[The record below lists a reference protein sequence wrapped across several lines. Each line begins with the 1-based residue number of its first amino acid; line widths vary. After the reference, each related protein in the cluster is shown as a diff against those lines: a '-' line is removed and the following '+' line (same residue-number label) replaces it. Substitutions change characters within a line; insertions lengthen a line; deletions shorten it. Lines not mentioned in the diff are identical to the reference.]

1 MKKGITPVIAMII
14 LILIVIALGGVV
26 ATWVTKSWGT
36 MAGRG
41 EQQINTLSQ
50 QMQKTVTIDEVD
62 CPNGKIYIRHTGSV
76 DIGANEIHV
85 YINGAYDGSVAGG
98 LTVGSVA
105 TYDHGAALNSGDEI
119 KVTAPGNSATYICP

>member
-1 MKKGITPVIAMII
+1 MKKGVTPVIAMII

-26 ATWVTKSWGT
+26 ATWVTKSWSTLG
-36 MAGRG
+36 ARG

-85 YINGAYDGSVAGG
+85 YINGVYNGTVTNTLPVGGVTNYTAG
-98 LTVGSVA
+98 
-105 TYDHGAALNSGDEI
+105 ALNSGDEI
-119 KVTAPGNSATYICP
+119 KVTAPGSSSTYVCP